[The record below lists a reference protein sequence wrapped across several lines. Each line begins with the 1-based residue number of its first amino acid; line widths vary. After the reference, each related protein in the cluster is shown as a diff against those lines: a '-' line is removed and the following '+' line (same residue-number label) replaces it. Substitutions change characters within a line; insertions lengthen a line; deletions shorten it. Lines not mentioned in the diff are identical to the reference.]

1 MLLLTTRLKELKPEQ
16 EINPEALQNNIEVES
31 TVKETVITGVPSQF
45 VSDRNRDRPQT
56 PTFTPTSPPR
66 EKRLLQPDPSQH
78 NNRTSSSC
86 MLDSL
91 PILIEDVNKP
101 YGLASIREL
110 LRVLVSLLEPHNR
123 QHTDTMRVMALRI
136 IDVAFEVAGTSI
148 GLNYSLRK
156 LATDDL
162 CRYIFQLV
170 RSDQPLI
177 LSNSL
182 RVTSTLLHTMRP
194 YLKLQQ
200 ELFLSYVVA
209 CLQIPKA
216 ADQITGMSIDSPIL
230 ADIPSGPRLSVSP
243 SGRSTPIP
251 VKERQRLGLE
261 GSSRGPDAREVMV
274 ECIAGLTAR
283 IPTFMIDLF
292 LNYDCEVDL
301 SDLCEDVVGFL
312 SRNAFPDAAGWST
325 SNVPPLCLNAL
336 LAYVGYIADRLDV
349 PSVHLALVFS

>member
-1 MLLLTTRLKELKPEQ
+1 MSRLKEIEPEQ
-16 EINPEALQNNIEVES
+16 ELASEAGAADPEVES
-31 TVKETVITGVPSQF
+31 TVKETVITGAPSQF

-56 PTFTPTSPPR
+56 PTVRSTSPLS
-66 EKRLLQPDPSQH
+66 EKKSVQTDASISSVVLSPPSSG
-78 NNRTSSSC
+78 TGV
-86 MLDSL
+86 
-91 PILIEDVNKP
+91 IKP

-110 LRVLVSLLEPHNR
+110 LRVLVSLLDPHNR

-148 GLNYSLRK
+148 GLNFSLRK

-162 CRYIFQLV
+162 CRHIFQLV

-216 ADQITGMSIDSPIL
+216 ADQITGGSIDSPIL
-230 ADIPSGPRLSVSP
+230 ADIPSAPRLSISP

-261 GSSRGPDAREVMV
+261 GSLRGPDAREVMV

-292 LNYDCEVDL
+292 INYDCEVDL

-325 SNVPPLCLNAL
+325 SNVPPICLNAL

-349 PSVHLALVFS
+349 PQVVPTLILI